1 MRGLNSRPQD
11 QMSEWHAL
19 LTESAST
26 ITAPTILLL
35 LLLLLL
41 FFNASAVIFNLKKL

>member
-1 MRGLNSRPQD
+1 MRGLNLQPQD
-11 QMSEWHAL
+11 QMSVWHAL

-26 ITAPTILLL
+26 ITVPTIL